1 LAAQLLAVVIGLA
14 LATLPLAC
22 AKLTLILTCFM
33 ATTRGIKPLPPLHE
47 LETWFA
53 IDGPDL
59 VWRTS
64 YFKELIGKRA
74 GYLRPDGYIEIRKQ
88 NNKMLA
94 HRIAYYIATKENP
107 GNYFIDHIDGN
118 PSNNCPSNLRMATAT
133 ENLRNCRRLRRN
145 NTSGQ
150 SGVLYAVVGGIEYWK
165 AYVVVKGRQ
174 LHLGSYATKEAAI
187 AAREVAEK
195 FTYGKFAPIAL
206 DPEEV
211 FCLFAKGESFC
222 RSHPV

>member
-1 LAAQLLAVVIGLA
+1 VAGLGAGAVA
-14 LATLPLAC
+14 LTGV
-22 AKLTLILTCFM
+22 KLTMVLACFM
-33 ATTRGIKPLPPLHE
+33 ATTRSIKPLPPLRE
-47 LETWFA
+47 LEKWFA
-53 IDGPDL
+53 IDGSDL

-74 GYLRPDGYIEIRKQ
+74 GYMRPDGYVEIRKQ

-94 HRIAYYIATKENP
+94 HRIAYYIATRENP

-150 SGVLYAVVGGIEYWK
+150 SGVTYAVVGGIEYWK

-211 FCLFAKGESFC
+211 FCLFAEDKNFD